1 MTGHNKSRTV
11 SLPGFLVYASQAH
24 PSGGAE
30 YQMSSKVEWM
40 NHTGFV
46 VADMDRAL
54 GFYRDML
61 GLTEERNLVVD
72 GEYISQLV
80 GYPDS
85 KLHIVYLGVGDM
97 RHAVELI
104 QYLNPVGRPST
115 PAERNEVGASH
126 LGVIVE
132 DLDSMY
138 KDMSAKGV
146 RFVSPPAVRENAEYP
161 WARKACYVQDPD
173 GNWLE
178 FIERPPPPPGANAV

>member
-1 MTGHNKSRTV
+1 
-11 SLPGFLVYASQAH
+11 
-24 PSGGAE
+24 
-30 YQMSSKVEWM
+30 MSSKVEWM

-80 GYPDS
+80 GYPDA

-104 QYLNPVGRPST
+104 QYLNPVGSPGART
-115 PAERNEVGASH
+115 ERNGVGASH

-132 DLDSMY
+132 DLDSVY

-178 FIERPPPPPGANAV
+178 FIERPLPPPGANNV